1 MNWQGHGHSEFRA
14 GFWKQPVK
22 RGSVLFM
29 TDVIVFCVAVLRI
42 VTNHVFI
49 YIYIYICW
57 KTIEWVCRH
66 FFVIKLWVFYLLLE
80 VANVWCIVA
89 LYGFALDVYKE
100 FELIVA

>member
-1 MNWQGHGHSEFRA
+1 MTYNDEMKKGKNGNGHMNWQGHGHSEFRA

-49 YIYIYICW
+49 YIYIYVEKPLNECVD
-57 KTIEWVCRH
+57 T
-66 FFVIKLWVFYLLLE
+66 FLF
-80 VANVWCIVA
+80 
-89 LYGFALDVYKE
+89 
-100 FELIVA
+100 